1 MEKKNEHEGD
11 RNNAK
16 YDCKSDKRCE
26 KEKKNDEYS
35 KIIEIVDDSDIDC
48 EDFYEKY
55 EKELIQEKEEYKRKM
70 KSIDEILERIRNRKM
85 LGKKTKIK
93 DDD

>member
-1 MEKKNEHEGD
+1 METKNEHERGK
-11 RNNAK
+11 NNAK
-16 YDCKSDKRCE
+16 YDCKSDEKNE
-26 KEKKNDEYS
+26 KEKKINEYS
-35 KIIEIVDDSDIDC
+35 KIIEIVDDSDIDS

-55 EKELIQEKEEYKRKM
+55 EKELIQEKEEHKRKM

>member
-1 MEKKNEHEGD
+1 METKNEHEGGK
-11 RNNAK
+11 NNAK
-16 YDCKSDKRCE
+16 YDCKRDERCE

-35 KIIEIVDDSDIDC
+35 KIIEIVDDSDIDS

-55 EKELIQEKEEYKRKM
+55 EKELIQENEEHKRKM
-70 KSIDEILERIRNRKM
+70 KRNNEILERIRNRKM

-93 DDD
+93 DDN